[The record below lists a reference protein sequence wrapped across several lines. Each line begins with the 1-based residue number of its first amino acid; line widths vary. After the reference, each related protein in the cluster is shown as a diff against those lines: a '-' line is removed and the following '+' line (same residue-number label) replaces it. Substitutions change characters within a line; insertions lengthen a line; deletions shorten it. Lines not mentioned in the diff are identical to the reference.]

1 MNILNKL
8 TELDK
13 TTNYDF
19 DLPYYYSDG
28 ISLDDFL
35 ESVTESIHETEVI
48 YYSKAMKILSEYDNS
63 LTESIE
69 IACELEF
76 ELANINSELLATLIL
91 QKRMFEEFAYI
102 TDEIEGLFM
111 DAQDIEDIERDIT
124 NYPNKTI

>member
-13 TTNYDF
+13 TTGYNF

-28 ISLDDFL
+28 ISFDDFL

-63 LTESIE
+63 LTESLEMAEEQGFE
-69 IACELEF
+69 IT
-76 ELANINSELLATLIL
+76 NINSELLATLIL
-91 QKRMFEEFAYI
+91 QNRMFESLADI

-111 DAQDIEDIERDIT
+111 DAQNSSFCRGR
-124 NYPNKTI
+124 NLHL